1 MNRFPLY
8 LDLIV
13 LIMILHLLTPANTFK
28 YLINSMC
35 IYYPEGPRSIK
46 DEMRSLK

>member
-13 LIMILHLLTPANTFK
+13 LIIILHPLTSANTFK
-28 YLINSMC
+28 YRMC
-35 IYYPEGPRSIK
+35 IYYPERPRSIK